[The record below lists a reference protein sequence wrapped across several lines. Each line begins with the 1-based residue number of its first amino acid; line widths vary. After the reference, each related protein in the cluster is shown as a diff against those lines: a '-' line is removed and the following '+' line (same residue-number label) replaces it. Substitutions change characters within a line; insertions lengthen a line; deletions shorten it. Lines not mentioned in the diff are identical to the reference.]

1 MYYLVSMD
9 RRFSSLSVA
18 ETQPVLFCTEKQQTD
33 KKILAGIEHKVP
45 RSTSHHGNPIYFD
58 PNDTE
63 LQVIMHYRK
72 QDLRAEKE
80 RRKAKEF
87 QKLLKTI
94 PKVDYFPT
102 TRLAEMYSKTGVI
115 GTNGESSMMSGLT
128 PLDGISGM
136 GNMDASQ
143 STNDPGNTKLDG
155 GTTNSSMFNNSTYN
169 NSMYS
174 SILQSDL
181 SWQTA
186 EQEMKAAMR
195 AARAGDTRALVEY
208 NLRCSRRVLTPIE
221 APHLNHSGKLDG
233 VPDVNN

>member
-1 MYYLVSMD
+1 M
-9 RRFSSLSVA
+9 SVA

-45 RSTSHHGNPIYFD
+45 RATSHHGNPVYFD

-63 LQVIMHYRK
+63 LRVIQHYRK

-102 TRLAEMYSKTGVI
+102 TRLAKMYSKTGTL
-115 GTNGESSMMSGLT
+115 GMTGCEGSMMSGLT
-128 PLDGISGM
+128 PIQPSLDGTSGLL
-136 GNMDASQ
+136 GASQ
-143 STNDPGNTKLDG
+143 STGGLGSFAPGEAA
-155 GTTNSSMFNNSTYN
+155 GTSATTATPTAQNNST
-169 NSMYS
+169 YS

-195 AARAGDTRALVEY
+195 AARAGDTRALVEF
-208 NLRCSRRVLTPIE
+208 NLRCNKRQLTPLEGPQI
-221 APHLNHSGKLDG
+221 NHAEDFLG
-233 VPDVNN
+233 